1 MAIGSEV
8 VTGCVVDTEQIAE
21 SAGSTSQVWSTN
33 SGTQP
38 LTISCGFPAPYL
50 AISPR
55 GPSAFDALGSAP
67 APVAEGSTNHG
78 ARGCSLESYVTSVTG
93 VTNKY
98 KYMILKSL
106 YGCHIVRRSTLRE
119 VLQELRVLHVTSS
132 RNDRYRPKLEVGL
145 RQQSAMSGHSWQA

>member
-1 MAIGSEV
+1 MPG
-8 VTGCVVDTEQIAE
+8 GPGDCVADLEHIAE
-21 SAGSTSQVWSTN
+21 STGSTSQQWSTN

-55 GPSAFDALGSAP
+55 GPSAFDAQGSAP
-67 APVAEGSTNHG
+67 APIADGSTNHG

-93 VTNKY
+93 VTNKH
-98 KYMILKSL
+98 KCMILKSL
-106 YGCHIVRRSTLRE
+106 YDYYIVRSSTLRE

-132 RNDRYRPKLEVGL
+132 GMIAIDPSLKL
-145 RQQSAMSGHSWQA
+145 A